1 MAGLDVLSSISWVT
15 SFYSNVDTEAPSV
28 ISVVVT
34 HGGTSTNNTDVSGT
48 VINSTSI
55 SGGTPSHLKAA
66 FP

>member
-1 MAGLDVLSSISWVT
+1 M
-15 SFYSNVDTEAPSV
+15 

-55 SGGTPSHLKAA
+55 SIGTLSHLKAA
-66 FP
+66 LP

>member
-1 MAGLDVLSSISWVT
+1 MT